1 MKKLLSVVSAFVFVA
16 AMAGCAD
23 GPAAEGRK
31 AAQKACECWKLAED
45 DTRAAEAESCI
56 EEWGEMLKAADEK
69 YENDEDK
76 MKEFIE
82 GCKSYKCE

>member
-1 MKKLLSVVSAFVFVA
+1 MKKLLSVVSAFVFVTT
-16 AMAGCAD
+16 MAGCAD
-23 GPAAEGRK
+23 GPTAEGRK